1 MKHFMTKDCI
11 SVLMVITYKKRTTPS
26 LITVYLFYKE
36 AGNIPITCKQG
47 TFIVEDFSLGHCLSK
62 DRKKFYE

>member
-1 MKHFMTKDCI
+1 MTKDCI

-26 LITVYLFYKE
+26 LSTVYLFYKK

-47 TFIVEDFSLGHCLSK
+47 TFIAEDFPLGHCLS
-62 DRKKFYE
+62 